1 MGPLAL
7 AILLASGAGVAGMG
21 LGQIGKWGE
30 RGVMREQIAAKER
43 MSKAQ
48 TESTKR
54 LAKESEARAK
64 EYMQQLLQEKRKE
77 RISERETQ
85 LMQSFIGGQDRQMAL
100 VLQAIQGISQTPFA
114 PSQPSGAGMLGLLRS
129 KV

>member
-1 MGPLAL
+1 MSP
-7 AILLASGAGVAGMG
+7 ILLAMLLASAAGVTSMG
-21 LGQIGKWGE
+21 LGQLGKRGE
-30 RGVMREQIAAKER
+30 RNILREQIAAKER
-43 MSKAQ
+43 MGKAQ
-48 TESTKR
+48 TEATRR

-77 RISERETQ
+77 RISEGETQ
-85 LMQSFIGGQDRQMAL
+85 LMQSFIGSQDRQMAL